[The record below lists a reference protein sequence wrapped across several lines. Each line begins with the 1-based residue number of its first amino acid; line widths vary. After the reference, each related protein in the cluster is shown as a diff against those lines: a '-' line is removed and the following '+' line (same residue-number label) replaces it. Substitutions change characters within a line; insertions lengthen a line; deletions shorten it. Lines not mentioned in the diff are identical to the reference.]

1 MKWLFIFFLLI
12 NVIYFGWELDR
23 QTKLDISYT
32 ASLPALSPATRR
44 LQFLEE
50 LETPPPLRNTE
61 IDNPLD
67 SFADM
72 PVTLPEPEQ
81 NTIMAG
87 DEAGVEATGESSFE
101 SFMPDFEAE
110 QVLDA
115 CFTFGPIAD
124 ENQAIALQNWFTANA
139 GEAHK
144 RYTDEQGRQL
154 FWVYLEPTSEE
165 LAAENLGRL
174 ASSGVTD
181 YMLIRRG
188 DLKNAISLGLF
199 SSQDSVN
206 RRLSELSQK
215 GYQPVVVPHF
225 ETKDTYWLYARL
237 AANVGAD
244 FELPQ
249 ELLAQANS
257 SAVICVEADSE

>member
-1 MKWLFIFFLLI
+1 MKAVTTILLLANVAVLYWQYGEHVDRVTTRAKVAPASQFEGPRISLLKELAELPPVKSAPNAEPARPKTDFAERYEHVEAADRCIDIGPFDDSNARDLLRDWLRDY
-12 NVIYFGWELDR
+12 V
-23 QTKLDISYT
+23 
-32 ASLPALSPATRR
+32 AL
-44 LQFLEE
+44 
-50 LETPPPLRNTE
+50 
-61 IDNPLD
+61 LD
-67 SFADM
+67 SRVE
-72 PVTLPEPEQ
+72 PV
-81 NTIMAG
+81 
-87 DEAGVEATGESSFE
+87 
-101 SFMPDFEAE
+101 
-110 QVLDA
+110 
-115 CFTFGPIAD
+115 
-124 ENQAIALQNWFTANA
+124 
-139 GEAHK
+139 
-144 RYTDEQGRQL
+144 RGRQL

-249 ELLAQANS
+249 GLLAQANS
-257 SAVICVEADSE
+257 SAVTCVEADSE